1 MREIKFRGK
10 RADNGEWTYGYYY
23 KHNPPLQCIGDS
35 NEKSQHYII
44 KTGFADWNMPR
55 PVEMILIDPNTL
67 GEDTGFKDKNG
78 KEIYEGDIY
87 KDEENMLW
95 KVIFD
100 DGCFKLENIHIPGRM
115 FITEDVEIID
125 NIYDNSKLLEV
136 E

>member
-1 MREIKFRGK
+1 MREIKFR
-10 RADNGEWTYGYYY
+10 
-23 KHNPPLQCIGDS
+23 
-35 NEKSQHYII
+35 EKSTLDGNWVY
-44 KTGFADWNMPR
+44 GFYYNMDDSRIGERRHVIRWENNGPGR
-55 PVEMILIDPNTL
+55 QNIEEPVIPETV
-67 GEDTGFKDKNG
+67 GEYTGFKDKNG

-125 NIYDNSKLLEV
+125 NIYDNSKLLE
-136 E
+136 EE